1 MEEIPAILKIAT
13 DVFNLLKRPIFR
25 LRVLKFQ
32 VWNRLSPAMDPD
44 TAINITFATLG
55 GSVIAALPFR
65 DFGNP
70 HRQIAALWK
79 RSDKDPG
86 FYALILEEFAGGWR
100 LRWQSDNLF
109 DFTHPA
115 AFQLADFDGDG
126 QHEISF
132 HSASYGTGGAT
143 EIFHLYVPKRAKV
156 YSVTYSVM
164 WADLRLPR
172 SPQITLEPA
181 GDEAGPVFWRG
192 LEKVC
197 SQVEISLGQQ
207 LEHVDLDDP
216 RNAVL
221 RWHKENGEL
230 THGEVKIHLY
240 EGSPPA
246 DNSTTV
252 VQVEDGDL
260 VWTSYFKYAVYG
272 YIRPQDKHFVVYS
285 PGFAWSWASCLLATT
300 NYLWIGTRGDGL
312 LRFDKVKHFLFQFK
326 EVQTNELREVDSFE
340 KEGDFFI
347 INGTLRVPA
356 ALLEEEWP
364 GMDEI
369 LHRIGGGQWP
379 PML

>member
-1 MEEIPAILKIAT
+1 
-13 DVFNLLKRPIFR
+13 
-25 LRVLKFQ
+25 
-32 VWNRLSPAMDPD
+32 MDSD

-55 GSVIAALPFR
+55 GCVIAALPFR
-65 DFGNP
+65 DLGNP

-79 RSDKDPG
+79 PSDKDVKL
-86 FYALILEEFAGGWR
+86 YALILEEFAGGWLR
-100 LRWQSDNLF
+100 RWQSDCLF
-109 DFTHPA
+109 EFTNPA
-115 AFQLADFDGDG
+115 AFQLTDFDGDG

-132 HSASYGTGGAT
+132 HSASYGTGGGT
-143 EIFHLYVPKRAKV
+143 EIFYLYVPKKNKV
-156 YSVTYSVM
+156 YSVSYHHM

-181 GDEAGPVFWRG
+181 GDEAGPVYWRG

-197 SQVEISLGQQ
+197 SQVEIGLGQQ

-272 YIRPQDKHFVVYS
+272 YIRSQDRHFVVYS

-300 NYLWIGTRGDGL
+300 NYLWIGTGGDGL
-312 LRFDKVKHFLFQFK
+312 LRFDKHKHFLCQFK
-326 EVQTNELREVDSFE
+326 QIHADELRTVYSFE
-340 KEGDFFI
+340 KEGDFFV
-347 INGTLRVPA
+347 INGTLRVPVR
-356 ALLEEEWP
+356 LLEEERPSREELLRRP
-364 GMDEI
+364 G
-369 LHRIGGGQWP
+369 GN
-379 PML
+379 